1 MIAQAIGGTLDYA
14 VMLAYFLAV
23 LGFGLYFGRY
33 TASTTDFF
41 FGGQRFSW
49 WLIAFS
55 CIATVVGSYSFIKYS
70 EVGFKYGISST
81 QTYFNDWFWMPILVL
96 AWIPI
101 IYYKKI
107 VSIPEYL
114 EARFDK
120 RTRVMATFIILLYLI
135 GYIGINLITLGRT
148 MHTLL
153 GWEVMTGATVTA
165 VAVALYVYV
174 GGQTAVIMTDLVQ
187 GLILLG
193 AGVGLFLGAVYHFGG
208 FGEFWALLPTE
219 HKYAFSDFNAPPK
232 FSFIGIYVQDG
243 LANTGALMLM
253 HQGFIL
259 RFLSLRSVK
268 DSRRMVVAWILV
280 LTPLAAVATSCG
292 GWIARALVNN
302 GELDTNAEDSFVKA
316 AHFLCA
322 PGVFG
327 FVLAALTA
335 ALMSTA
341 DSLVNAVSAIFV
353 NDIWK
358 PYVRPGA
365 SDKHHLLVA
374 RITSLCAA
382 GMGLALVPIFMKGTI
397 YEAHSMFT
405 AAVTPP
411 VLMAVFLGI
420 LWKRYTPAAGFATIA
435 GGNILIGLSFVWPDA
450 LVGPFDFGMG
460 SGSYS
465 FMRALF
471 GLLAAGV
478 IGVLVTWVTSPRP
491 LSELKGLVAGT
502 QIDAMREFK
511 GGEPNRRPG
520 RKVRL
525 TARIDPNLSGTN
537 AVVVPQSALDTMAA
551 EPGDLLYAS
560 DVHWWYGGLRSVHVK
575 AGAPSNPDGGDAMLI
590 SPEDAATAHFAK
602 GQLVVVEKIM

>member
-1 MIAQAIGGTLDYA
+1 
-14 VMLAYFLAV
+14 
-23 LGFGLYFGRY
+23 
-33 TASTTDFF
+33 
-41 FGGQRFSW
+41 
-49 WLIAFS
+49 
-55 CIATVVGSYSFIKYS
+55 
-70 EVGFKYGISST
+70 
-81 QTYFNDWFWMPILVL
+81 
-96 AWIPI
+96 
-101 IYYKKI
+101 
-107 VSIPEYL
+107 
-114 EARFDK
+114 
-120 RTRVMATFIILLYLI
+120 
-135 GYIGINLITLGRT
+135 
-148 MHTLL
+148 
-153 GWEVMTGATVTA
+153 
-165 VAVALYVYV
+165 
-174 GGQTAVIMTDLVQ
+174 
-187 GLILLG
+187 
-193 AGVGLFLGAVYHFGG
+193 
-208 FGEFWALLPTE
+208 
-219 HKYAFSDFNAPPK
+219 
-232 FSFIGIYVQDG
+232 
-243 LANTGALMLM
+243 
-253 HQGFIL
+253 
-259 RFLSLRSVK
+259 
-268 DSRRMVVAWILV
+268 
-280 LTPLAAVATSCG
+280 VATSCG

-420 LWKRYTPAAGFATIA
+420 LWKRYTPAAGF
-435 GGNILIGLSFVWPDA
+435 GSILIGLSFVWPDA